1 MNIQVPFL
9 FKYAVDYLNN
19 APLVISDAETAVISL
34 ATIFILGCKLYL
46 LQLSMN
52 THCSL
57 LSILAIERGGRNS
70 HHVEHMFNCLLSA
83 DYECL

>member
-9 FKYAVDYLNN
+9 FKYAVDYLND

-46 LQLSMN
+46 SHLSMN
-52 THCSL
+52 THYSLCS
-57 LSILAIERGGRNS
+57 IVVIERGGRNT
-70 HHVEHMFNCLLSA
+70 HQMKHMLNFLVSSDDQCL
-83 DYECL
+83 